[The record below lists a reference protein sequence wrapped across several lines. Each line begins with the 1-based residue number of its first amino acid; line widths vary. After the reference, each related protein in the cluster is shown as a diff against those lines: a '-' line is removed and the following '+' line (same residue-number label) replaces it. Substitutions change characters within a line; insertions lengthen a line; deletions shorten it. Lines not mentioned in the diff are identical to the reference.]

1 MTKLPERTGLKT
13 LAVHGGESPD
23 PVTRASSP
31 NLVMSSTFIA
41 DPDASFSAEGMSE
54 DTPFFYTRW
63 SNPTVDQLERKLALL
78 EGGESCLA
86 FASGMAAISA
96 LFFHLLKPGDHL
108 VISDVAYAAASEL
121 TNDLFPKIGVK
132 VSKVN
137 MSDLDEVRAAVNAET
152 RLIYAETPANPIMRL
167 TDIEAIASIAREA
180 GALLAVDSTFATPV
194 ATRPIELGADI
205 VVHSL
210 TKYLGG
216 HGDALGGA
224 VIGDHDTLAALR
236 QKIAVRT
243 GGVISP
249 FNAWL
254 IIRGLATL
262 PLRMEAHQRA
272 AQAMAEF
279 LESHPKVKR
288 VIYPGLPS
296 HPQYELARRQMANS
310 SGMIAFQVRDGPA
323 TARVLSE
330 HLNIIHYAVSLG
342 HHRSLLFYVPTAD
355 MLETSFKLSDAQEQ
369 SYREYAGDGV
379 LRFSVGIEDPEDLCA
394 DLDQALAQ
402 APL

>member
-1 MTKLPERTGLKT
+1 MTKLPKDARLRT

-23 PVTRASSP
+23 PVTRASTP

-41 DPDASFSAEGMSE
+41 DPDAAFSVEAMSE

-78 EGGESCLA
+78 EGAEAGVA
-86 FASGMAAISA
+86 FASGMAAITA
-96 LFFHLLKPGDHL
+96 LFLHLLKPGDHL

-121 TNDLFPKIGVK
+121 TNDMFPEMGVR

-137 MSDLDEVRAAVNAET
+137 MADLDEVRAAVTGDT
-152 RLIYAETPANPIMRL
+152 RLVYAETPANPIMRL
-167 TDIEAIASIAREA
+167 TDIEAVAKIARAA
-180 GALLAVDSTFATPV
+180 GAWTAVDSTFATPV
-194 ATRPIELGADI
+194 ATRPIELGADV

-224 VIGDHDTLAALR
+224 VIGPGELLGELR
-236 QKIAVRT
+236 RRVAVRT
-243 GGVISP
+243 GGILSP

-254 IIRGLATL
+254 IMRGLATL
-262 PLRMEAHQRA
+262 PIRMEAHERA
-272 AQAMAEF
+272 ATAAAAL
-279 LESHPKVKR
+279 LEGHPKIKR

-296 HPQYELARRQMANS
+296 HPQHELAQRQMRNN
-310 SGMIAFQVRDGPA
+310 SGMMAFQVADGPA
-323 TARVLSE
+323 AARVLAE
-330 HLNIIHYAVSLG
+330 HLRVIHYAVSLG
-342 HHRSLLFYVPTAD
+342 HHRSLLFYIPTAD
-355 MLETSFKLSDAQEQ
+355 MLETSFKLTGPQEQ

-379 LRFSVGIEDPEDLCA
+379 FRFSVGIEDPDDICA
-394 DLDQALAQ
+394 DLEQALAHV
-402 APL
+402 

>member
-1 MTKLPERTGLKT
+1 MAKLPANSRMKT
-13 LAVHGGESPD
+13 LAVHGGENPD
-23 PVTRASSP
+23 PVTRASTP

-41 DPDASFSAEGMSE
+41 DPDAAFSAEAMSE

-78 EGGESCLA
+78 EGAEAGLA

-96 LFFHLLKPGDHL
+96 LFLHLLKPGDHL

-121 TNDLFPKIGVK
+121 TNDLFPDMGVR

-137 MSDLDEVRAAVNAET
+137 MADLEEVRAAVSEDT
-152 RLIYAETPANPIMRL
+152 RLVYAETPANPILRL
-167 TDIEAIASIAREA
+167 TDIEAVSRIASEA
-180 GALLAVDSTFATPV
+180 GAVMAVDSTFATPI

-224 VIGDHDTLAALR
+224 VIGRADIVMPLR

-243 GGVISP
+243 GGVLSP

-254 IIRGLATL
+254 IMRGLATL
-262 PLRMEAHQRA
+262 PIRMEAHQRA
-272 AQAMAEF
+272 ATAAAEF
-279 LESHPKVKR
+279 LESHAKIKR
-288 VIYPGLPS
+288 VIYPGLAS
-296 HPQYELARRQMANS
+296 HPQHELARRQMRNS
-310 SGMIAFQVRDGPA
+310 SGMIAFQVEDGPA
-323 TARVLSE
+323 AARVLAG
-330 HLNIIHYAVSLG
+330 HLNVIHYAVSLG
-342 HHRSLLFYVPTAD
+342 HHRSLLFYIPTAD
-355 MLETSFKLSDAQEQ
+355 MLETSFKLTGPQER

-379 LRFSVGIEDPEDLCA
+379 FRFSVGIEDPEDICA
-394 DLDQALAQ
+394 DLEQALAYV
-402 APL
+402 

>member
-1 MTKLPERTGLKT
+1 MVKLPDNARMKT
-13 LAVHGGESPD
+13 VAVHGGETPD
-23 PVTRASSP
+23 PVTRASAP

-41 DPDASFSAEGMSE
+41 DPDAAFSAEAMSE
-54 DTPFFYTRW
+54 DTPFFYSRW

-78 EGGESCLA
+78 EGGESSVA

-121 TNDLFPKIGVK
+121 TNDMFPEMGVR

-137 MSDLDEVRAAVNAET
+137 MADLDEVRAEVTSDT
-152 RLIYAETPANPIMRL
+152 RLVYAETPANPILRL
-167 TDIEAIASIAREA
+167 TDIEAVAGIARDA
-180 GALLAVDSTFATPV
+180 GAVMAVDSTFATPV

-224 VIGDHDTLAALR
+224 LIGDSEILTALR

-243 GGVISP
+243 GGVLSP

-254 IIRGLATL
+254 IMRGLATL
-262 PLRMEAHQRA
+262 PIRMEAHQRA
-272 AQAMAEF
+272 ATAAAEF
-279 LESHPKVKR
+279 LEAHPKIKR
-288 VIYPGLPS
+288 VIYPGLDS
-296 HPQYELARRQMANS
+296 HPQRELARRQMQNN
-310 SGMIAFQVRDGPA
+310 SGMIAFQVENGPA
-323 TARVLSE
+323 AARVFSDR
-330 HLNIIHYAVSLG
+330 LNIIHYAVSLG
-342 HHRSLLFYVPTAD
+342 HQRSLLFYIPTED
-355 MLETSFKLSDAQEQ
+355 M
-369 SYREYAGDGV
+369 
-379 LRFSVGIEDPEDLCA
+379 
-394 DLDQALAQ
+394 
-402 APL
+402 

>member
-1 MTKLPERTGLKT
+1 MKT
-13 LAVHGGESPD
+13 VAVHGGENPD
-23 PVTRASSP
+23 PVTRASTP

-41 DPDASFSAEGMSE
+41 DPDAAFSVEGMSE

-78 EGGESCLA
+78 ENGEAGLA

-121 TNDLFPKIGVK
+121 TNDLFPGMGVR

-137 MSDLDEVRAAVNAET
+137 MADLDEVRAAVAADT
-152 RLIYAETPANPIMRL
+152 RLVYAETPANPIMRL
-167 TDIEAIASIAREA
+167 TDIKAVAKIAKSA
-180 GALLAVDSTFATPV
+180 GALTAVDSTFATPV
-194 ATRPIELGADI
+194 ATRPLDLGADI

-224 VIGDHDTLAALR
+224 LIGAGDILMPLR
-236 QKIAVRT
+236 QKVAVRT
-243 GGVISP
+243 GGVLSP

-254 IIRGLATL
+254 IMRGLATL
-262 PLRMEAHQRA
+262 PIRMEAHQRA
-272 AQAMAEF
+272 ATAAATF
-279 LESHPKVKR
+279 LEAHPKIRR
-288 VIYPGLPS
+288 VIYPGLAS
-296 HPQYELARRQMANS
+296 HPQHELAQRQMKNS
-310 SGMIAFQVRDGPA
+310 SGMMSFQVADGPA
-323 TARVLSE
+323 AARVLAE
-330 HLNIIHYAVSLG
+330 RLNIIHYAVSLG
-342 HHRSLLFYVPTAD
+342 HHRSLLFYIPTAD
-355 MLETSFKLSDAQEQ
+355 MLKSSFRLTAPQER

-379 LRFSVGIEDPEDLCA
+379 FRFSVGIEDPEDICA
-394 DLDQALAQ
+394 DLEQALAHV
-402 APL
+402 